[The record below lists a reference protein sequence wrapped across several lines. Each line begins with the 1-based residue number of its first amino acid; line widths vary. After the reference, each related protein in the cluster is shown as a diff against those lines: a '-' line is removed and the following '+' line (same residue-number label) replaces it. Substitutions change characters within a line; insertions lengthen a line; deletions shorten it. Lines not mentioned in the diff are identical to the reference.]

1 MYLLDLG
8 TIIMYTAR
16 VWRVHLVYIFKYTK
30 YGDEKC
36 TFYMASFGIH
46 MSWPIMKERERE
58 REEKNIILVSSISI
72 LVYTRKWGHSLASI
86 SAAKTEK
93 TLLMSSWQCKLGNCI
108 PMKYIRIHGDRTKGC
123 TT

>member
-58 REEKNIILVSSISI
+58 RGK
-72 LVYTRKWGHSLASI
+72 
-86 SAAKTEK
+86 
-93 TLLMSSWQCKLGNCI
+93 
-108 PMKYIRIHGDRTKGC
+108 KYHPS
-123 TT
+123 